1 MESYDLGYRFKRI
14 HECFKANG
22 NRRAKK
28 FELTKTQMDILH
40 YLFRNAEKEV
50 TQREL
55 EVHFSIKHSTVIGIL
70 GRMEKNGFIKISVCE
85 NDRRQRKVELLD
97 KAFDVR
103 AECKINHEYI
113 ENKFKEKFSREE
125 LECFKGLLD
134 KTYDILKEDTE
145 ND

>member
-1 MESYDLGYRFKRI
+1 MKSDDLGYRFKRI
-14 HECFKANG
+14 HECFKASG

-28 FELTKTQMDILH
+28 FSLTKTQMDILH
-40 YLFRNAEKEV
+40 YLFKNAEKEV

-55 EVHFSIKHSTVIGIL
+55 EMHFSIKHSTVIGIL

-85 NDRRQRKVELLD
+85 NDRRQRKVDLLE

-113 ENKFKEKFSREE
+113 ENKFKERFSREE
-125 LECFKGLLD
+125 LECFTRLLD

>member
-1 MESYDLGYRFKRI
+1 
-14 HECFKANG
+14 
-22 NRRAKK
+22 
-28 FELTKTQMDILH
+28 MDILH
-40 YLFRNAEKEV
+40 YLFKNNEKEI

-103 AECKINHEYI
+103 AECKLSHEYI
-113 ENKFKEKFSREE
+113 ENKFKENFSREE
-125 LECFKGLLD
+125 LECFTKLLD
-134 KTYDILKEDTE
+134 KTYDILKGDTE

>member
-1 MESYDLGYRFKRI
+1 MHHALTDLSP
-14 HECFKANG
+14 
-22 NRRAKK
+22 
-28 FELTKTQMDILH
+28 Q
-40 YLFRNAEKEV
+40 NAEKEV

-85 NDRRQRKVELLD
+85 KDRRQRKVELLD
-97 KAFDVR
+97 KAYDVR

-113 ENKFKEKFSREE
+113 ENKFRENFSKQE
-125 LECFKGLLD
+125 LECLVKLLD

>member
-1 MESYDLGYRFKRI
+1 MEVYDLGYRFKRI

-40 YLFRNAEKEV
+40 YLFKNNEKEI

-103 AECKINHEYI
+103 AECKLSHEYI
-113 ENKFKEKFSREE
+113 ENKFKENFSREE
-125 LECFKGLLD
+125 LECFTKLLD
-134 KTYDILKEDTE
+134 KTYDILKGDTE